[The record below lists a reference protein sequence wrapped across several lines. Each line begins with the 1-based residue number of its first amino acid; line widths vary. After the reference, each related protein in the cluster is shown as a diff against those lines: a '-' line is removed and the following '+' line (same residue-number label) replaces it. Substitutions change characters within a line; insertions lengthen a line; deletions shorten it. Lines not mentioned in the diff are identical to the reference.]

1 MLQPFNMEMLQPFKN
16 RTEQTAGTTY
26 PNCIRHFLYFTSAES
41 AASVRK
47 KNLQELSMRL
57 KIIFIFNTNH
67 VKEHFSH
74 LDNWCTGAREYVNSI
89 GQSSGENENYTK
101 KSFKRGEK
109 NKKKRI
115 QNSAFSTEHR
125 VGLFNKNTHRSRR
138 QYRAHNVK
146 VAELNNVLI

>member
-1 MLQPFNMEMLQPFKN
+1 MLQPFNMEMLQLFKN

-41 AASVRK
+41 AASVLK
-47 KNLQELSMRL
+47 KKLQELSMRL

-101 KSFKRGEK
+101 K
-109 NKKKRI
+109 I
-115 QNSAFSTEHR
+115 
-125 VGLFNKNTHRSRR
+125 
-138 QYRAHNVK
+138 
-146 VAELNNVLI
+146 I

>member
-1 MLQPFNMEMLQPFKN
+1 M
-16 RTEQTAGTTY
+16 
-26 PNCIRHFLYFTSAES
+26 
-41 AASVRK
+41 
-47 KNLQELSMRL
+47 
-57 KIIFIFNTNH
+57 KIIP
-67 VKEHFSH
+67 
-74 LDNWCTGAREYVNSI
+74 
-89 GQSSGENENYTK
+89 K
-101 KSFKRGEK
+101 KSFKRGEKK